1 MSATRARGATV
12 GHLRAQLVGLKLRAL
27 IKKAE
32 ELGLPEEEIDAASEA
47 GQEQIVE
54 LLLSAMLRAEEAELR
69 AELESLPLRKLLAR
83 SAELGVPEAETD
95 AAEESKEQMV
105 ELLVAWAGRQRQDA
119 TPAEPSLP
127 AWLDEVRG
135 LASIYPEH
143 RYAHQ
148 LPENRDQMRSAF

>member
-1 MSATRARGATV
+1 M

-69 AELESLPLRKLLAR
+69 AELESLSLRKLLAR
-83 SAELGVPEAETD
+83 SEDPTSMYSARLVMQQLVMQVIQVPSAR
-95 AAEESKEQMV
+95 
-105 ELLVAWAGRQRQDA
+105 AWALLLWARRAKGRSGGEGGWREGGPRSS
-119 TPAEPSLP
+119 TS
-127 AWLDEVRG
+127 R
-135 LASIYPEH
+135 
-143 RYAHQ
+143 R
-148 LPENRDQMRSAF
+148 MRA